1 MMISQDLINLG
12 FLGGGGIGGWF
23 LKIMWDA
30 IKDLQKDM
38 REIENEVHRDY
49 VRKDEFRAD
58 IDEIKTILR
67 EIFNDLKKKADK

>member
-1 MMISQDLINLG
+1 MISQDLINLG

-58 IDEIKTILR
+58 FDEIKTILR

>member
-1 MMISQDLINLG
+1 MISQDLINLG

-58 IDEIKTILR
+58 FDEIKAILR

>member
-1 MMISQDLINLG
+1 MLSQDLINLG

-58 IDEIKTILR
+58 FDEIKTILR

>member
-1 MMISQDLINLG
+1 MISQDLINLG

-58 IDEIKTILR
+58 FDEIKSILR

>member
-1 MMISQDLINLG
+1 MISQDLINLG

-30 IKDLQKDM
+30 IKDLQRDM

>member
-1 MMISQDLINLG
+1 MSQDMINLG
-12 FLGGGGIGGWF
+12 FLGGGGLIGWY

-38 REIENEVHRDY
+38 RDIESEVHRDY

-58 IDEIKTILR
+58 FDEIKSILR

>member
-1 MMISQDLINLG
+1 MPSQDLINLG
-12 FLGGGGIGGWF
+12 FLGGGSVLGVL

-38 REIENEVHRDY
+38 RDIESEMHREY

-58 IDEIKTILR
+58 LDEIKSILK
-67 EIFNDLKKKADK
+67 EIFADLKKKADK

>member
-1 MMISQDLINLG
+1 MISQDLINLG

-58 IDEIKTILR
+58 LDEIKTILR

>member
-1 MMISQDLINLG
+1 MISQDLINLG

>member
-1 MMISQDLINLG
+1 MLSQDLINLG

-58 IDEIKTILR
+58 FDEIKAILR